1 MKFKAFLLCLIFMA
15 CAKKKESSSS
25 LLDHFPE
32 NPTIVLKINSLSNL
46 QNELTNNAFT
56 SKVVSTQTGKRF
68 TEQLAILKGLDSIG
82 EVAIAFY
89 DNLNSKYNFLLST
102 RGQSSIVGT
111 DSFKNVQRESLAYN
125 TYTLEKI
132 TLTDAVFYLL
142 EKDGLLY
149 ASNELNL
156 IQSIAEDTAIYENS
170 EDLNTLYHTTDTNK
184 SASILFNFRNTNSLK
199 NSTLIDEESSVSNIA
214 KWVSLDIEN
223 ENNNLFLNGV
233 STANDSVFKFS
244 KLFEGT
250 IPQTE
255 RIASTVPATADGLM
269 VYGYGDYSQFSKNK
283 ASYYQQP
290 QQIDTILNTTEELGV
305 FMLSS
310 EKVVALNSYGLSGLL
325 DFMEPFKKNTTS
337 FEGYE
342 ISELNNPNIVTDR
355 LSPLVTAFE
364 SNFYFISDNIIFF
377 AETAKALETVISNYK
392 IGNTFDKTRAYI
404 YAKEKLPTESSIFF
418 VTKENSLDS
427 FLSSSLAIKL
437 NRDIIKGAEDMVFAA
452 QLTADQDIYHTQLL
466 LAKPKEKSNVS
477 GVSQLVSIQ
486 LDTDLAIDPVFV
498 KNHRNNTYELV
509 VQDIDNNLYLI
520 STDGKI
526 RWKKQ
531 LESKIRGEI
540 HQVDLF
546 KNGKLQLA
554 FCTSNQFLILDRNGE
569 LVPPFD
575 KKFEGGNLNPLAVF
589 DYEKNRNYR
598 FVVTQGTKVF
608 MYNGKGKI
616 VKGFTYTDTNSPIVK
631 TPKHFSVGKKDYLVF
646 ALENNELQIRH
657 RSGGQRIK
665 VNRKIDF
672 SNNPI
677 FLYKNK
683 FSVTDK
689 KGVLHQV
696 DTKGRL
702 SATNFNL
709 SENHGM
715 FATSKTLALMDENLL
730 SIKGKKVELDLG
742 VYSAPKIFYIYDKI
756 YVAVTDIQ
764 NQQIYLFDS
773 QAEPISGFPI
783 NGSSAIDL
791 IDIDG
796 DRKLELVTKDQE
808 NSILLYQLN

>member
-1 MKFKAFLLCLIFMA
+1 MA
-15 CAKKKESSSS
+15 CAKKKESSTS
-25 LLDHFPE
+25 LIGHLPK
-32 NPTIVLKINSLSNL
+32 NPIVILKVNSLSNL
-46 QNELTNNAFT
+46 QNELTNNTFT
-56 SKVVSTQTGKRF
+56 ANLITTTTGKRF
-68 TEQLAILKGLDSIG
+68 TDRLAVLKGIDSIG

-89 DNLNSKYNFLLST
+89 ENPDTEIDFLLT
-102 RGQSSIVGT
+102 TQGQSNLFRTENFENIKKETVS
-111 DSFKNVQRESLAYN
+111 YN
-125 TYTLEKI
+125 TYTLEKVTI
-132 TLTDAVFYLL
+132 EEDAYYVF
-142 EKDGLLY
+142 EENGLRY
-149 ASNELNL
+149 ASNQLNL
-156 IQSIAEDTAIYENS
+156 IKSIAEDTAIYENS
-170 EDLNTLYHTTDTNK
+170 DELNTLYQTTDNSK
-184 SASILFNFRNTNSLK
+184 SASILFNFQNSDSLNNSSIIAK
-199 NSTLIDEESSVSNIA
+199 NNSVSAIS
-214 KWVSLDIEN
+214 KWVSLDIVN

-233 STANDSVFKFS
+233 ATANDSVFKFS

-255 RIASTVPATADGLM
+255 RIANAVPGTAEGLL

-283 ASYYQQP
+283 ETYLQQS
-290 QQIDTILNTTEELGV
+290 QDRDTILNTTEELGV
-305 FMLSS
+305 FTLGS

-325 DFMEPFKKNTTS
+325 AYMEPHITKTS
-337 FEGYE
+337 TFEGYE
-342 ISELNNPNIVTDR
+342 IHALNDTSFVTDR
-355 LSPLVTAFE
+355 LSPLVTSFE

-377 AETAKALETVISNYK
+377 AETASALERVISNYK
-392 IGNTFDKTRAYI
+392 IGNTFAKTRAYI
-404 YAKEKLPTESSIFF
+404 FAKEKLPTESSIFL
-418 VTKENSLDS
+418 VTKANSLES
-427 FLSSSLAIKL
+427 FLNNTLTIEL
-437 NRDIIKGAEDMVFAA
+437 NQDIINSAENMVFAA
-452 QLTADQDIYHTQLL
+452 QLTADQSVYHTQVII
-466 LAKPKEKSNVS
+466 AKPKEKSSTS

-486 LDTDLAIDPVFV
+486 LDTDLAIDPIFV
-498 KNHRNNTYELV
+498 KNHRNNSYEVV

-526 RWKKQ
+526 LWKKP
-531 LESKIRGEI
+531 LENKIRGKI
-540 HQVDLF
+540 HQVDVF

-569 LVPPFD
+569 LVEPFN

-589 DYEKNRNYR
+589 DYDKDRNYR

-608 MYNGKGKI
+608 MYNSKGNI

-631 TPKHFSVGKKDYLVF
+631 APKHFSIGKKDYLVF
-646 ALENNELQIRH
+646 ALENNQLQIRH

-696 DTKGRL
+696 DTKGGL
-702 SATNFNL
+702 AATNFNL
-709 SENHGM
+709 SKNHGM
-715 FATSKTLALMDENLL
+715 FATSKTLALMDENVL

-742 VYSAPKIFYIYDKI
+742 VYSAPQIFYIYDKI
-756 YVAVTDIQ
+756 YVSVTDIQ

-773 QAEPISGFPI
+773 QAQPISGFPV

-791 IDIDG
+791 IDVDG

>member
-1 MKFKAFLLCLIFMA
+1 MKFKALLLCLLFMA
-15 CAKKKESSSS
+15 CAKKKESSTS
-25 LLDHFPE
+25 LIGHLPK
-32 NPTIVLKINSLSNL
+32 NPIVILKVNSLSNL
-46 QNELTNNAFT
+46 QNELTNNTFT
-56 SKVVSTQTGKRF
+56 ANLITTTTGKRF
-68 TEQLAILKGLDSIG
+68 TDRLAVLKGIDSIG

-89 DNLNSKYNFLLST
+89 ENPDTEIDFLLT
-102 RGQSSIVGT
+102 TQGQSNLFRTENFENIKKETVS
-111 DSFKNVQRESLAYN
+111 YN
-125 TYTLEKI
+125 TYTLEKVTI
-132 TLTDAVFYLL
+132 EEDAYYVF
-142 EKDGLLY
+142 EENGLRY
-149 ASNELNL
+149 ASNQLNL
-156 IQSIAEDTAIYENS
+156 IKSIAEDTAIYENS
-170 EDLNTLYHTTDTNK
+170 DELNTLYQTTDNSK
-184 SASILFNFRNTNSLK
+184 SASILFNFQNSDSLNNSSIIAK
-199 NSTLIDEESSVSNIA
+199 NNSVSAIS
-214 KWVSLDIEN
+214 KWVSLDIVN

-233 STANDSVFKFS
+233 ATANDSVFKFS

-255 RIASTVPATADGLM
+255 RIANAVPGTAEGLL

-283 ASYYQQP
+283 ETYLQQS
-290 QQIDTILNTTEELGV
+290 QDRDTILNTTEELGV
-305 FMLSS
+305 FTLGS

-325 DFMEPFKKNTTS
+325 AYMEPHITKTS
-337 FEGYE
+337 TFEGYE
-342 ISELNNPNIVTDR
+342 IHALNDTSFVTDR
-355 LSPLVTAFE
+355 LSPLVTSFE

-377 AETAKALETVISNYK
+377 AETASALERVISNYK
-392 IGNTFDKTRAYI
+392 IGNTFAKTRAYI
-404 YAKEKLPTESSIFF
+404 FAKEKLPTESSIFL
-418 VTKENSLDS
+418 VTKANSLES
-427 FLSSSLAIKL
+427 FLNNTLTIEL
-437 NRDIIKGAEDMVFAA
+437 NQDIINSAENMVFAA
-452 QLTADQDIYHTQLL
+452 QLTADQSVYHTQVII
-466 LAKPKEKSNVS
+466 AKPKEKSSTS

-486 LDTDLAIDPVFV
+486 LDTDLAIDPIFV
-498 KNHRNNTYELV
+498 KNHRNNSYEVV

-526 RWKKQ
+526 LWKKP
-531 LESKIRGEI
+531 LENKIRGKI
-540 HQVDLF
+540 HQVDVF

-569 LVPPFD
+569 LVEPFN

-589 DYEKNRNYR
+589 DYDKDRNYR

-608 MYNGKGKI
+608 MYNSKGNI

-631 TPKHFSVGKKDYLVF
+631 APKHFSIGKKDYLVF
-646 ALENNELQIRH
+646 ALENNQLQIRH

-696 DTKGRL
+696 DTKGGL
-702 SATNFNL
+702 AATNFNL
-709 SENHGM
+709 SKNHGM
-715 FATSKTLALMDENLL
+715 FATSKTLALMDENVL

-742 VYSAPKIFYIYDKI
+742 VYSAPQIFYIYDKI
-756 YVAVTDIQ
+756 YVSVTDIQ

-773 QAEPISGFPI
+773 QAQPISGFPV

-791 IDIDG
+791 IDVDG